1 MSLTKFSEQGWIKI
15 NSFQLR
21 KFVFKNYIKKLARR
35 LKENNIL
42 HFLQPAILIYFMLSN
57 DYIPRPFKKAFVVSF
72 LKDNFVPKFREY
84 LLYF

>member
-1 MSLTKFSEQGWIKI
+1 MSLTK
-15 NSFQLR
+15 
-21 KFVFKNYIKKLARR
+21 YIKKLARR